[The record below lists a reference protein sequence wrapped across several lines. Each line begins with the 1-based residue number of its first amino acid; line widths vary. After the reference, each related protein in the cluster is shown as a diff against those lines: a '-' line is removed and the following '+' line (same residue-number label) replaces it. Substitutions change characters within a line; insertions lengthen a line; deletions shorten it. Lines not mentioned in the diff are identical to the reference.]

1 MRPIGTR
8 GLFKPRVASEVGRGL
23 KAGRSVPD
31 FGVIHWSTKET
42 GWRERDFCPRSSID
56 LLRRRETPQH
66 VFLHPLRDKLSRV
79 HQS

>member
-42 GWRERDFCPRSSID
+42 GWRERISA
-56 LLRRRETPQH
+56 REAA
-66 VFLHPLRDKLSRV
+66 
-79 HQS
+79 